1 MARRKKQRAG
11 MIEILGAGFLRES
24 YAVAKT
30 AKRELIE
37 ATDLMSGPKKKTGSR
52 YR

>member
-11 MIEILGAGFLRES
+11 MIEILGGGFLRES

-37 ATDLMSGPKKKTGSR
+37 VTDFMSGPKKKPGCR
-52 YR
+52 CR

>member
-1 MARRKKQRAG
+1 
-11 MIEILGAGFLRES
+11 MIEVLGAGFLRES

-37 ATDLMSGPKKKTGSR
+37 STDIMSGPKSR
-52 YR
+52 CRGRCR